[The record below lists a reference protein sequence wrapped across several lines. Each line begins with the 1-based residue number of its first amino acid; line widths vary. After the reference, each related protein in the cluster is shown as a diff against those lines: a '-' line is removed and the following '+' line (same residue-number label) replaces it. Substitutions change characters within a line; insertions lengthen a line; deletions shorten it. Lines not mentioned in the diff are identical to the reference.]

1 MGKPLF
7 DVTRFDIEQ
16 EIMEIGSFVNILKQY
31 ANAIYD
37 GQYVSTSEDDIHT
50 TLHGFANLLDSHLD
64 RMMESH
70 CKHYRLNQYSENVF
84 DDK

>member
-1 MGKPLF
+1 MNKPIF

-16 EIMEIGSFVNILKQY
+16 EIMEIGSFVNILKKY
-31 ANAIYD
+31 ADAIYD

-70 CKHYRLNQYSENVF
+70 CKHYRLTEWSYE
-84 DDK
+84 DE